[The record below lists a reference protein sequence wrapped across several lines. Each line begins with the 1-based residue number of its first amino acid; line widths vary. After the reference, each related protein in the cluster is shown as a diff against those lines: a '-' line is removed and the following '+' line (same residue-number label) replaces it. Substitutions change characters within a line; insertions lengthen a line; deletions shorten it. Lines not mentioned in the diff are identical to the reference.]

1 MKSLNDLKNDLD
13 LVNSINWDILPEE
26 AVGLHLEWGAG
37 WAAHNYRVSGSK
49 DTTYHFV
56 ISTWENP
63 PIIYLYKR
71 KSFDTE
77 QIAMVQIPNSLKKEF
92 FDSVGN
98 RKGNYSIEGGIKKWL
113 KKELIEN

>member
-1 MKSLNDLKNDLD
+1 MMNLQDLKNDFNLI
-13 LVNSINWDILPEE
+13 NSINWDILPEE

-56 ISTWENP
+56 INTWEETP
-63 PIIYLYKR
+63 VIYLYKR

-77 QIAMVQIPNSLKKEF
+77 EIAIIQIPNNLSKPFLE
-92 FDSVGN
+92 SIGYN
-98 RKGNYSIEGGIKKWL
+98 KGNYSIEGGIKRWL
-113 KKELIEN
+113 KNELIEN